1 MCSSHK
7 YGERH
12 PGRMAI
18 RKIANATEDKNRS
31 EATRPRHRSA
41 PRSRSFWM
49 RNCEVSCLPRR
60 RRTPLREACP
70 CPPRLEMYRRL
81 STRSNLSKDPAD
93 AATSQ
98 RVRRTL
104 DKRISALQFRAQIP
118 SSARLTTWGLP
129 TRSPGESSKRA
140 KQDALRQ
147 IDPTLRV
154 SSLKDLTPLERPED
168 STK

>member
-81 STRSNLSKDPAD
+81 STRSNLSKDPAH

-118 SSARLTTWGLP
+118 FSARLTTLGAANALGGRIEQ
-129 TRSPGESSKRA
+129 TR
-140 KQDALRQ
+140 KQGDLRQ
-147 IDPTLRV
+147 IDPTFR
-154 SSLKDLTPLERPED
+154 
-168 STK
+168 